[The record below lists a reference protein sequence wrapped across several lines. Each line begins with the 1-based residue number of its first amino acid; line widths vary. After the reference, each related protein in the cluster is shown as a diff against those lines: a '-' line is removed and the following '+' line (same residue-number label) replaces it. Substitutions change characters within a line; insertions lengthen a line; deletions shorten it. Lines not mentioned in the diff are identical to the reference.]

1 MYKHFLYK
9 NVTFKV
15 NAKNVVLCKYI
26 IENYYISSCRFM
38 IIFVVDCRKLLTVA
52 DVD

>member
-1 MYKHFLYK
+1 MYKHFPYK

-15 NAKNVVLCKYI
+15 NAKKNVYI
-26 IENYYISSCRFM
+26 IENYYIP
-38 IIFVVDCRKLLTVA
+38 VVDCRKLLTVA